1 MNLKRMSL
9 VLVAVLIMTM
19 STSVLASSNP
29 FSDVP
34 AHHWAYDSVTKLAA
48 VGLVEGYPDG
58 TFGGTRT
65 MTRYE
70 AAMVFARA
78 LARLEALV
86 ESQVIENTA
95 GVEERVAADVLAEL
109 DATIDELIEL
119 IEAEFAKLEVAVE
132 DTVRKK

>member
-1 MNLKRMSL
+1 MNSKKVSAVLAVIL
-9 VLVAVLIMTM
+9 VLAL
-19 STSVLASSNP
+19 SASVFAANP

-34 AHHWAYDSVTKLAA
+34 AHHWAYDSITKLAA

-86 ESQVIENTA
+86 ESQV
-95 GVEERVAADVLAEL
+95 VSHCWRS
-109 DATIDELIEL
+109 
-119 IEAEFAKLEVAVE
+119 
-132 DTVRKK
+132 RSHHR